1 MQHIERL
8 MGAIPLDLCRV
19 SRQSRGHVDY
29 SFGSLMGQASRL
41 IAFASAAIV
50 LGILGQPVLADG
62 ARQQAD
68 KRDVKKQ
75 EFLKR
80 LPLESRC
87 KAEVTGGVVKPE
99 GERNWKSGAFEVEPE
114 DDFRVTILR
123 LDQLAPPEQEVCDA
137 QARSLFHDDVQRTG
151 YFEDGTLI
159 CLRRVFND
167 RRRLAQLTA
176 CNLVTLLT
184 QPTHLR
190 CKNLD
195 PLLDPDGIYISPN
208 LVTALTLGQAVMTK
222 GSCQAADR
230 Y

>member
-1 MQHIERL
+1 
-8 MGAIPLDLCRV
+8 MGVIPLDLCRV

-41 IAFASAAIV
+41 IALASAAIV

-123 LDQLAPPEQEVCDA
+123 LDQRSVMPRREAYFTMMFNA
-137 QARSLFHDDVQRTG
+137 QATSKTEHSS
-151 YFEDGTLI
+151 
-159 CLRRVFND
+159 
-167 RRRLAQLTA
+167 A
-176 CNLVTLLT
+176 CVVYSMIVVGL
-184 QPTHLR
+184 H
-190 CKNLD
+190 
-195 PLLDPDGIYISPN
+195 S
-208 LVTALTLGQAVMTK
+208 
-222 GSCQAADR
+222 
-230 Y
+230 

>member
-1 MQHIERL
+1 
-8 MGAIPLDLCRV
+8 MGVIPLDLCRV

-41 IAFASAAIV
+41 IALASAAIV

-99 GERNWKSGAFEVEPE
+99 GERNWKSGAF
-114 DDFRVTILR
+114 
-123 LDQLAPPEQEVCDA
+123 
-137 QARSLFHDDVQRTG
+137 
-151 YFEDGTLI
+151 
-159 CLRRVFND
+159 
-167 RRRLAQLTA
+167 
-176 CNLVTLLT
+176 
-184 QPTHLR
+184 
-190 CKNLD
+190 
-195 PLLDPDGIYISPN
+195 
-208 LVTALTLGQAVMTK
+208 
-222 GSCQAADR
+222 
-230 Y
+230 